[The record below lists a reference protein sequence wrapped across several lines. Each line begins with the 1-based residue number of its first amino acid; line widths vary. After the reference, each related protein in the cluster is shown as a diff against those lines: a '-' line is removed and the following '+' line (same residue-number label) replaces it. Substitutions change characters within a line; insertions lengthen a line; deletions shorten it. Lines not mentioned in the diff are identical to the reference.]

1 MLQGAFKF
9 SKIFKYILPEVHKYK
24 LAFYGMI
31 FLFVLRV
38 LFSGILNP
46 LYFKKIIDVLSTATP
61 DHSLLA
67 SQIFSLVLT
76 LIVFNIISIAAGRS
90 GSFVMY
96 YFNSKVIRGLRDLS
110 FQKIEKNSYTFFS
123 NTFAGSLVTK
133 ARRFVGAFDSMLGIF
148 IYNFLKFFLI
158 LIGVFVVLFTQSRMI
173 TLIFFVWV
181 VIHIAVVSY
190 FVKKKMKYDILEAEQ
205 DSKVS
210 GRLSDVFGNILAV
223 KLFSARNAEI
233 QSFGQY
239 TLEGEK
245 RGIKA
250 GYAASYISLIQGII
264 ILFVQSFLLYIM
276 MNLWL
281 KNQISTGTVVLIQ
294 SYMIIVFDQLWDFG
308 EALNKFMRSMS
319 DMKETIDIFET
330 VPDILDPKNP
340 EQLKFKNGLIAFNN
354 VSFKYHVGGKVLTDF
369 NLTINPGERVGFVGH
384 SGAGKSTITKLL
396 LRFVDVTGGAILID
410 GQDIRSI
417 TQDNLRSVISYV
429 PQESILFHR
438 SIRENIMYSYPEAT
452 EEEMIAVAKK
462 AHAHEFIS
470 KLPLGYETMVGERG
484 VKLSGGERQRVA
496 IARAMLKPAP
506 ILILDEATSSL
517 DSISESYIQESFEEL
532 MKGKTTIVIAHR
544 LSTIQKMDRIIVLD
558 QGHIAEE
565 GTHKELLAK
574 GGLYTELWNHQTGG
588 FLEE

>member
-1 MLQGAFKF
+1 MDLFMFKF